1 MTINIKTED
10 HIMFIEVDRAK
21 KYNAMT
27 REMFSQLAKA
37 FYKLDQDDDL
47 WVGLIYALGPHFTSG
62 LDLADWADQYAKGEG
77 NPLDPKD
84 EIDPFSMTHSEV
96 RCRKPIVIALQGI
109 CFTWGFELM
118 LNTEIRIAATDTR
131 FCMME
136 VRRGFFPSGG
146 ATMRLPREIGWGNTH
161 RYMLT
166 GDEMSAEDAYRLGLV
181 QFLTEPGKQFD
192 KALEIAKR
200 VATAAPLGVQNALK
214 SCRLAAIKGEDA
226 AMAVLFEDVA
236 TVMKSEDM
244 KEGLQSFVERRTAVF
259 KGK

>member
-10 HIMFIEVDRAK
+10 HIMLIEVDRAK
-21 KYNAMT
+21 KLNAMT
-27 REMFSQLAKA
+27 RAMFSQLAKA
-37 FYKLDQDDDL
+37 YYKLDTDDNL
-47 WVGLIYALGPHFTSG
+47 WAGLIYADGPHFTSG
-62 LDLADWADQYAKGEG
+62 LDLADWAEQYAKGVG

-84 EIDPFSMTHSEV
+84 EIDPFSMTNEV
-96 RCRKPIVIALQGI
+96 YCRKPIIIAVQGY

-118 LNTEIRIAATDTR
+118 LNTEIRVAATDTR

-192 KALEIAKR
+192 KALEVARR

-214 SCRLAAIKGEDA
+214 SCRLAAIKGEGA
-226 AMAVLFEDVA
+226 AISVLFEDVA
-236 TVMKSEDM
+236 AVMKSEDM
-244 KEGLQSFVERRTAVF
+244 KEGLQSFKERRPAVF